1 MSKNPVYIS
10 RRNFLKVG
18 AFTAAM
24 ATLSVPAFAASDEE
38 NCFRKITA
46 QRDTQY
52 GPVQGVDQGDSL
64 VYGTASPMVQLRWE
78 ICAGR
83 LRRIPPHGAM

>member
-24 ATLSVPAFAASDEE
+24 ATLSVPAFAASMIILLP
-38 NCFRKITA
+38 NKNV
-46 QRDTQY
+46 
-52 GPVQGVDQGDSL
+52 P
-64 VYGTASPMVQLRWE
+64 
-78 ICAGR
+78 
-83 LRRIPPHGAM
+83 

>member
-46 QRDTQY
+46 QRDT
-52 GPVQGVDQGDSL
+52 
-64 VYGTASPMVQLRWE
+64 
-78 ICAGR
+78 
-83 LRRIPPHGAM
+83 